1 MRDSTDFEPW
11 TKEKYHSPG
20 WVRLERIE
28 REGVIADW
36 KFFIRW
42 VAAFGY
48 EDAVEGIAAMMER
61 NRKEKGDRE

>member
-11 TKEKYHSPG
+11 TKEKYRSSEL
-20 WVRLERIE
+20 VRLEGIE
-28 REGVIADW
+28 REDAVSDW

-48 EDAVEGIAAMMER
+48 EDASEGIAAMLGR